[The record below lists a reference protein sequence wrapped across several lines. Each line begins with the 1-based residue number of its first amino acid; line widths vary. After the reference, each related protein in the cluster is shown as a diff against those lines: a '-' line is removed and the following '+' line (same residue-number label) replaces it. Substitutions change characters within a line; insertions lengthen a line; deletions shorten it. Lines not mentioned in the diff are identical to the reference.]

1 MEILRVSGRSRP
13 NLVAGAIAA
22 LLRSQREV
30 SIQAIGPH
38 AVNQAVK
45 AMAICRGYI
54 TPDRLDLVCVPAFV
68 DIAIEDEQR
77 TGVRFTVRAAE
88 TREAGPVTSPPIEL
102 DPDAIACGE
111 QTHTA

>member
-30 SIQAIGPH
+30 CVQAIGPH

-54 TPDRLDLVCVPAFV
+54 TSDHLDLVCVPAFV
-68 DIAIEDEQR
+68 DLAVEEEHR
-77 TGVRFTVRAAE
+77 TGVRFTVLAAE
-88 TREAGPVTSPPIEL
+88 IKGAEQAASPALEL
-102 DPDAIACGE
+102 GPDANANHNP
-111 QTHTA
+111 TRSH

>member
-22 LLRSQREV
+22 LLRSEREV
-30 SIQAIGPH
+30 CVQAIGPH

-54 TPDRLDLVCVPAFV
+54 TLDRLDLVCVPAFV
-68 DIAIEDEQR
+68 DIAAEDEQR
-77 TGVRFTVRAAE
+77 TGVRFTVLAAE
-88 TREAGPVTSPPIEL
+88 TRAAEPPTSPTPEL
-102 DPDAIACGE
+102 DPDA
-111 QTHTA
+111 TANNGPTRSA